1 MAQKK
6 NYSTS
11 FIQDGLG
18 CRESFF
24 FFEPKVLWYKYGQM
38 KMTTNTVTKVN
49 YKRCHY
55 SKIVFNTQY
64 IPSSGM
70 FIPNS
75 FTHCPILTELKLDG
89 LSRLGNSVVTS
100 SFFFFCGLI
109 PIFIAFVVLHHRIK
123 RFKQRYFF
131 CS

>member
-1 MAQKK
+1 M
-6 NYSTS
+6 S
-11 FIQDGLG
+11 
-18 CRESFF
+18 RVFF

-100 SFFFFCGLI
+100 SFFFFLWFNSNFHCFRSSA
-109 PIFIAFVVLHHRIK
+109 P
-123 RFKQRYFF
+123 QN
-131 CS
+131 